1 MQLAR
6 CWWNSEA
13 GFEIEIPLE
22 TATSYKAGT
31 RGSLTTATEQLRHEH
46 EALTLV
52 LSILEKLCGRL
63 ANGEEVNPEHFG
75 QVLEVIQVFGDQC
88 HHAKEEE
95 FLFPAIEAAGV
106 PKASRLLDVMNDH
119 EKCRILIRQL
129 AAAWLK
135 HRSGDPAGA
144 RAVITSARD
153 YSEFLRDHIREEDDV
168 LYPLA
173 EARLPADIQRQL
185 LEQFERL
192 EIERIGAG
200 RYEQFHKT
208 LDSLK
213 QAYLDRSEDEPE
225 KTQPPPRASFLSE
238 LASKWKFRIKALIN
252 RLLGK

>member
-6 CWWNSEA
+6 CWWDSEA
-13 GFEIEIPLE
+13 GYEVEIPLE
-22 TATSYKAGT
+22 AATGYVART
-31 RGSLTTATEQLRHEH
+31 RGKHTTATEQLRHEH
-46 EALTLV
+46 EALMLV
-52 LSILEKLCGRL
+52 LSILDKLCGQL
-63 ANGEEVNPEHFG
+63 ARGEEVNPEHFG

-95 FLFPAIEAAGV
+95 FLFPAMEVAGV
-106 PKASRLLDVMNDH
+106 PKATRLLDVMNDH
-119 EKCRILIRQL
+119 EKCRILIGQL
-129 AAAWLK
+129 AAAWRK
-135 HRSGDPAGA
+135 HRFGDPAGA

-153 YSEFLRDHIREEDDV
+153 YTAFLNDHIREEDDV

-173 EARLPADIQRQL
+173 EAHLPADIQRQL

-213 QAYLDRSEDEPE
+213 QTYLDRSEDEPE
-225 KTQPPPRASFLSE
+225 KIQPPPRTSFMSE
-238 LASKWKFRIKALIN
+238 AASKWRFRIKGLIN
-252 RLLGK
+252 RLFGK